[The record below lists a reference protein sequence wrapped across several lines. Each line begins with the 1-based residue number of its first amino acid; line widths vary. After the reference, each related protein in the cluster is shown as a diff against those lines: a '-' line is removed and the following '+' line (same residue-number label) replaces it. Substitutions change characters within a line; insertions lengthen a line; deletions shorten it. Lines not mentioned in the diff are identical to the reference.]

1 MKTFRLIVEAVEN
14 AEKHHVTAF
23 VRMSPPTAGHLKL
36 LNKVH
41 SVAAE
46 HNATHSVVT
55 SHTQDSDKNPLTAAQ
70 KIKHIKKLS
79 PGTNVSASSP
89 EHPNLL
95 HHLSSLHSRGVTHLH
110 MVAGSDRHKEF
121 HNLISKYNG
130 KKAPHGYFKF
140 KSVTMHSAGE
150 RDPDAEGVEGV
161 SGSSQREH
169 VRNNDRDSF
178 HKGSGLKNKKD
189 SDKLFN
195 DVKTGMKKTTN
206 EETAM
211 DINEAFENV
220 IAEETVYPM
229 MGEFAGTLLHSAVVT
244 HMMHWA
250 TRSYAAHKALEMY
263 YTGIPELIDT
273 IVESYQG
280 KFGLIGDMPMTFTTV
295 SVDDALTYMDILK
308 QFVETSRIMLPDDS
322 EIQNEIDNVASL
334 IDGVLYQIRFLS

>member
-1 MKTFRLIVEAVEN
+1 MRFSMILESKR

-23 VRMSPPTAGHLKL
+23 VRMNPPTAGHKKL
-36 LNKVH
+36 LDKVH
-41 SVAAE
+41 STAAE
-46 HNATHSVVT
+46 YNASHSVVT
-55 SHTQDSDKNPLTAAQ
+55 SHTHDGKKNPLTPSQ
-70 KIKHIKKLS
+70 KVHWIKKLS

-95 HHLSSLHSRGVTHLH
+95 HHLSSLHSQGVTHLH
-110 MVAGSDRHKEF
+110 MVAGSDRHEEF

-130 KKAPHGYFKF
+130 KKGPHGYFKF

-150 RDPDAEGVEGV
+150 RDPDSEGTEGV
-161 SGSSQREH
+161 SGTSQRKH
-169 VRNNDRDSF
+169 VQNDDRDSF
-178 HKGSGLKNKKD
+178 HKGTGLKNKAD
-189 SDKLFN
+189 SDKLF
-195 DVKTGMKKTTN
+195 DQVKKGLK
-206 EETAM
+206 EETDMMGTAM

-220 IAEETVYPM
+220 IAEETAYPM

-250 TRSYAAHKALEMY
+250 TRSYAAHKALEIY

-295 SVDDALTYMDILK
+295 PVDDALTYMDILK

>member
-1 MKTFRLIVEAVEN
+1 MQLID
-14 AEKHHVTAF
+14 
-23 VRMSPPTAGHLKL
+23 
-36 LNKVH
+36 KVH
-41 SVAAE
+41 SVARDHGAD
-46 HNATHSVVT
+46 HSVVV
-55 SHTQDSDKNPLTAAQ
+55 SHSQDPKKNPLSPDQ
-70 KIKHIKKLS
+70 KKKHLKRFS
-79 PGTNVSASSP
+79 PETNVIASSKERP
-89 EHPNLL
+89 TIL
-95 HHLSSLHSRGVTHLH
+95 HHLAALHKAGVTHLH
-110 MVAGSDRHKEF
+110 LVAGSDRHDEMHK
-121 HNLISKYNG
+121 LINTYNG
-130 KKAPHGYFKF
+130 KKSGHGYYNFK
-140 KSVTMHSAGE
+140 KITIHSAGE
-150 RDPDAEGVEGV
+150 RDPDAEGTSGV
-161 SGSSQREH
+161 SATKQREH
-169 VRNNDRDSF
+169 AAAGNFKEFRKGVPDHVSDDHAKDLMNDVRNGQ
-178 HKGSGLKNKKD
+178 KTKK
-189 SDKLFN
+189 
-195 DVKTGMKKTTN
+195 N

-295 SVDDALTYMDILK
+295 PVDDALTYMDILK
-308 QFVETSRIMLPDDS
+308 QFVETSRIMLPDES